1 MQSRVHGTDSTPP
14 ADASLSLAWVEVRKD
29 KWRRY
34 TVRFS
39 LSSYLVPYTSGSKA
53 GKDRGPLLHGGNC
66 DPRALKRYEED
77 LHMWLQMIQ
86 AGLNVRM
93 YPNTFGKIECPRC
106 HWKEECLSD
115 NFTTQVPEYLK

>member
-1 MQSRVHGTDSTPP
+1 MRHYQW
-14 ADASLSLAWVEVRKD
+14 LAWRSNQIVDPDSVRQ
-29 KWRRY
+29 Y
-34 TVRFS
+34 A
-39 LSSYLVPYTSGSKA
+39 LIYPANLIPYTSGSKA
-53 GKDRGPLLHGGNC
+53 GRDRGPLFSGANC

-86 AGLNVRM
+86 ANLNVRM

-115 NFTTQVPEYLK
+115 NFTTQVPEYLHE